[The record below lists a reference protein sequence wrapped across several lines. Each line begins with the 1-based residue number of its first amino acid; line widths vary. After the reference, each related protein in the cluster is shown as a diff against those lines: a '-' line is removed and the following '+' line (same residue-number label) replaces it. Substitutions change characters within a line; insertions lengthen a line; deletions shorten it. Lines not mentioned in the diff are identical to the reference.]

1 MAKGEGHRARS
12 RHRLGIPSEPRHAH
26 PAGVELLPQIMKP
39 LYVSSLFPS
48 LLLLAP
54 LAAQDAIQ
62 LQPPKSGKIAF
73 VQLGKQEQNINAGG
87 QEMNVTQEMT
97 HHFTIE
103 VTGVADNGTRTFTVT
118 IERINGK
125 LDIPMAGEIEFDS
138 AAKADGATEEEGEDG
153 PMGGMGLPSGTK
165 ISAGLRELA
174 GKSFTTEVSADG
186 TIVGI
191 AGFDEARK
199 AAKQAFGGPAAQMM
213 EGAFA
218 DRGLQGLVRGA
229 IGHLPKEAVSAGSEW
244 ETKNDVGGQL
254 PMEQSLKITVAKLD
268 AATAEL
274 TYAGESK
281 VKEGA
286 RMPMPGAEVEGG
298 KVEGKATIS
307 RADGFT
313 IHSKISS
320 GMSIFAENEM
330 VGEMTIEMKMTSET
344 KRADAAKAEPKQDEA
359 QKEPAKTPEA
369 GK

>member
-1 MAKGEGHRARS
+1 
-12 RHRLGIPSEPRHAH
+12 
-26 PAGVELLPQIMKP
+26 MKP
-39 LYVSSLFPS
+39 LHVSSLFPS

-62 LQPPKSGKIAF
+62 LQPPKTGKITF
-73 VQLGKQEQNINAGG
+73 VQVGTQEQNINAGG

-103 VTGVADNGTRTFTVT
+103 VTGVAEDGKRMFTVT
-118 IERINGK
+118 IERVSGK
-125 LDIPMAGEIEFDS
+125 LDVPMAGAIEFDS
-138 AAKADGATEEEGEDG
+138 AAKAEEATEEAGEDG
-153 PMGGMGLPSGTK
+153 PMGGMGLPSGDK
-165 ISAGLRELA
+165 ISAGLREIA
-174 GKSFTTEVSADG
+174 GKTFTAEVGADG
-186 TIVGI
+186 TIAAI
-191 AGFDEARK
+191 AGFDETRK
-199 AAKQAFGGPAAQMM
+199 AAKKAFGGQAAQMM
-213 EGAFA
+213 EGAFQ

-229 IGHLPKEAVSAGSEW
+229 IGHLPKEAVAAGAAW

-254 PMEQSLKITVAKLD
+254 PMEQALKITLAKAD
-268 AATAEL
+268 AAIAEL

-307 RADGFT
+307 RTDGFA
-313 IHSKISS
+313 IHSKITSN
-320 GMSIFAENEM
+320 MSIFAENEM

-344 KRADAAKAEPKQDEA
+344 KRADAAKTETKKEEA
-359 QKEPAKTPEA
+359 PKEPAKTPEA